1 VNLDDQSISIIKATK
16 TTTTKDMESADNKLT
31 TIKFIA
37 ENLSNIYR
45 LQLKR
50 IRVENIGGVTKLTQ
64 IAILNLRDNRF
75 ALQPE

>member
-1 VNLDDQSISIIKATK
+1 
-16 TTTTKDMESADNKLT
+16 MESADNKLT